1 MSINHRHRDMRTRAA
16 GLLMLGLGLK
26 ARAIASQL
34 GVSGQSVYNW
44 LHAWRE
50 RASKDWLPAC
60 ACS

>member
-1 MSINHRHRDMRTRAA
+1 MRTRAA